1 MNDAPIGVFDS
12 GLGGLTVWSELYK
25 KLPHESL
32 LYFGD
37 GKNCPY
43 GDKTQAEVTAHVDE
57 AVRQMIAQGVKMV
70 VIACNAATAMAID
83 HLRRSYSIPFIGL
96 EPAVKPAALSSRSGV
111 IGVLATAATLRGR
124 LFLETSQRYA
134 DRVEILSAVGRG
146 FVELVEADREHTP
159 EAVETVSK
167 IVSPMLERGADRLV
181 LGCTHYPF
189 LQDALREVIGS
200 REVELINPASAI
212 ERRVESLLELH
223 GLKASDD
230 HQAEYTFLTTADE
243 AYRRRLIAKS
253 EQARLMNFE

>member
-57 AVRQMIAQGVKMV
+57 AVRRMLDAGVKMV

-83 HLRRSYSIPFIGL
+83 YLRRSYSIPFIGL
-96 EPAVKPAALSSRSGV
+96 EPAVKPAALSSHSGV

-124 LFLETSQRYA
+124 LFQETSRRYA

-146 FVELVEADREHTP
+146 FVELVEADREHTS
-159 EAVETVSK
+159 EAVETVAR
-167 IVSPMLERGADRLV
+167 VVQPMLDRGADRLV

-189 LQDALREVIGS
+189 LQDALREVIGA
-200 REVELINPASAI
+200 REVELMNPAAAI
-212 ERRVESLLELH
+212 ERRVESLLEQHDLQ
-223 GLKASDD
+223 ASAD
-230 HQAEYTFLTTADE
+230 HRPEYTFLTAADE
-243 AYRRRLIAKS
+243 AYRQRLMTKS
-253 EQARLMNFE
+253 EQARQMNFE